1 MIHTQINMM
10 DTIMCY
16 AYYAYT
22 LKTIGLYFAYKT
34 VQYIMLHVQHHIFTR
49 MRKYVNIKSV

>member
-1 MIHTQINMM
+1 
-10 DTIMCY
+10 MCY

-34 VQYIMLHVQHHIFTR
+34 VQYIMLHVQQHIFTR
-49 MRKYVNIKSV
+49 IRKYVNTKCV